1 MKDSDFDAINKY
13 LTEAATC
20 SPKKEEKPTKLPKK
34 MQKDELE
41 DEEKE
46 KEREVKN
53 FKALDKIVT
62 KLIEYLEKSGDEK
75 ALKAVKKIAEIVG
88 TELEAHEEEKE
99 ED

>member
-41 DEEKE
+41 DEKE
-46 KEREVKN
+46 EDEEREVKN

-62 KLIEYLEKSGDEK
+62 KLVEYLEKSGDEK

-99 ED
+99 D

>member
-20 SPKKEEKPTKLPKK
+20 SPKKEEKPSKLPKK

-41 DEEKE
+41 DEKE
-46 KEREVKN
+46 EEREVKN

-62 KLIEYLEKSGDEK
+62 KLVEYLEKSGDEK
-75 ALKAVKKIAEIVG
+75 ALKAVRKIAEIVG

-99 ED
+99 D

>member
-20 SPKKEEKPTKLPKK
+20 SPKKEEKPAKLPKK

-41 DEEKE
+41 DEKE
-46 KEREVKN
+46 EEREVKN

-62 KLIEYLEKSGDEK
+62 KLVEYLEKSGDEK

-99 ED
+99 D

>member
-20 SPKKEEKPTKLPKK
+20 SPKKEEKPAKLPKK

-41 DEEKE
+41 DEKE
-46 KEREVKN
+46 EEEREVKN

-62 KLIEYLEKSGDEK
+62 KLVEYLEKSGDEK
-75 ALKAVKKIAEIVG
+75 ALKAVKKIAELFI
-88 TELEAHEEEKE
+88 
-99 ED
+99 

>member
-20 SPKKEEKPTKLPKK
+20 SPKKEEKPAKLPKK

-41 DEEKE
+41 DEKE
-46 KEREVKN
+46 EEREVKN

-62 KLIEYLEKSGDEK
+62 KLVEYLEKSSDEK
-75 ALKAVKKIAEIVG
+75 ALKAVRKIAEIVG

-99 ED
+99 D

>member
-41 DEEKE
+41 DGEKE
-46 KEREVKN
+46 EEREVKN

-99 ED
+99 D

>member
-99 ED
+99 D

>member
-13 LTEAATC
+13 LTEAASC
-20 SPKKEEKPTKLPKK
+20 SPKKEEKPAKLPKK

-41 DEEKE
+41 DEEDEE
-46 KEREVKN
+46 KREVKN

-99 ED
+99 D

>member
-20 SPKKEEKPTKLPKK
+20 SPKKEEKPAKLPKK

-41 DEEKE
+41 DEKE
-46 KEREVKN
+46 EEREVKN

-62 KLIEYLEKSGDEK
+62 KLVEYLEKSGDEK
-75 ALKAVKKIAEIVG
+75 ALKAVRKIAEIVG
-88 TELEAHEEEKE
+88 TELEAREEEKE
-99 ED
+99 D

>member
-20 SPKKEEKPTKLPKK
+20 SPKKEEKPAKLPKK

-41 DEEKE
+41 DEKE
-46 KEREVKN
+46 EEREVKN

-62 KLIEYLEKSGDEK
+62 KLVEYLEKSGDEK
-75 ALKAVKKIAEIVG
+75 ALKAVMKIAEIVG
-88 TELEAHEEEKE
+88 TELEAREEEKE